1 MDLIFGEN
9 SPEDFYDI
17 SMLSSLD
24 NVSLYSIPN
33 CGHKVPL
40 SLEKSLGV
48 KHILEQTLLGQKP
61 FRSINGKLCNY
72 PFILKM
78 LSGLVELD
86 CNYFLA
92 ALENRN
98 DIDSSVKALMHEK
111 LGDFF
116 HKENL
121 SQAIHHYKLAIHFNP
136 FSYNS
141 YIGLSQIY
149 LKERS
154 IINFKSNL
162 EAAISLIKINKTD
175 SIEYLYYLLAKGLYE
190 LNEFDHARQIISNSL
205 ELIAENSQLGRLVN
219 SLKIEI
225 SNKTITKN
233 E

>member
-1 MDLIFGEN
+1 M
-9 SPEDFYDI
+9 FYI
-17 SMLSSLD
+17 VL
-24 NVSLYSIPN
+24 
-33 CGHKVPL
+33 
-40 SLEKSLGV
+40 
-48 KHILEQTLLGQKP
+48 
-61 FRSINGKLCNY
+61 
-72 PFILKM
+72 
-78 LSGLVELD
+78 
-86 CNYFLA
+86 
-92 ALENRN
+92 
-98 DIDSSVKALMHEK
+98 
-111 LGDFF
+111 
-116 HKENL
+116 
-121 SQAIHHYKLAIHFNP
+121 HFNP